1 MARYVIENPGMPDQV
16 DVWWDQP
23 QFIKDDHG
31 RNTNVIKTDDE
42 GRQIYRRCVCRSID
56 KALADSLNERF
67 GNTSELVQE
76 FDSLKVVVQDRHTS
90 VQETINDF
98 NNALDNET
106 TVRANNDL
114 TLQSNI
120 DATNGSLNEFKDNYK
135 VNVGVGLPVTDK
147 GYANS
152 IIGRVSRI
160 EDKLSTDSRGTFA
173 TKTFVLEKTNA
184 VTSDASTAL
193 DAANS
198 AKTAVENISTTANIL
213 TATVNSLDTTVKT
226 FDSRLQALE
235 GNSEIGVVTAKLQR
249 LEARCDTLEK
259 FISRIINQNVTFDNE
274 SYDVV
279 VLTPEEP
286 GEDIN
291 G

>member
-1 MARYVIENPGMPDQV
+1 MARYVIENPSKPDQV

-23 QFIKDDHG
+23 QFIKDAHG
-31 RNTNVIKTDDE
+31 KNTNVIRTDDE

-76 FDSLKVVVQDRHTS
+76 FDSLKAVVQDRHTS

-98 NNALDNET
+98 NNALENEI

-114 TLQSNI
+114 ALQANI
-120 DATNGSLNEFKDNYK
+120 DTTNGSLNKLKDDYK
-135 VNVGVGLPVTDK
+135 VNVGVGLKVTDK
-147 GYANS
+147 EYANS
-152 IIGRVSRI
+152 VLGRVSKL

-173 TKTFVLEKTNA
+173 TKTFVMEKINA
-184 VTSDASTAL
+184 ANATGNNAL
-193 DAANS
+193 DIANS
-198 AKTAVENISTTANIL
+198 NKAAIEIVNASHNIL
-213 TATVNSLDTTVKT
+213 TSTVNSLNNTVST
-226 FDSRLQALE
+226 FDSRLE
-235 GNSEIGVVTAKLQR
+235 GVENRANEIEELK
-249 LEARCDTLEK
+249 ARCDALEK
-259 FISRIINQNVTFDNE
+259 FISRITNQNITFDGE

-279 VLTPEEP
+279 VLAPEEP
-286 GEDIN
+286 GEETN

>member
-1 MARYVIENPGMPDQV
+1 MARYVIENPSKPDQV

-23 QFIKDDHG
+23 QFIKDAHG
-31 RNTNVIKTDDE
+31 KNTNVIRTDDE

-76 FDSLKVVVQDRHTS
+76 FDSLKAVVQDRHTS

-98 NNALDNET
+98 NNALENEI

-114 TLQSNI
+114 ALQANI
-120 DATNGSLNEFKDNYK
+120 DTTNGSLNELKDNYK
-135 VNVGVGLPVTDK
+135 VNVGVGLRVTDK
-147 GYANS
+147 EYANS
-152 IIGRVSRI
+152 VLGRVSKL

-173 TKTFVLEKTNA
+173 TKTFVMEKINA
-184 VTSDASTAL
+184 ANATGNNAL
-193 DAANS
+193 DIANS
-198 AKTAVENISTTANIL
+198 NKAAIEIVNASHNIL
-213 TATVNSLDTTVKT
+213 TSTVNSLNNTVST
-226 FDSRLQALE
+226 FDSRLEAAE
-235 GNSEIGVVTAKLQR
+235 NRANEIEELK
-249 LEARCDTLEK
+249 ARCDALEK
-259 FISRIINQNVTFDNE
+259 FISRITNQNITFDGE

-279 VLTPEEP
+279 VLAPEEP
-286 GEDIN
+286 GEETN

>member
-1 MARYVIENPGMPDQV
+1 MARYVIENPSKPDQV

-23 QFIKDDHG
+23 QFIKDAHG
-31 RNTNVIKTDDE
+31 KNTNVIRTDDE

-76 FDSLKVVVQDRHTS
+76 FDSLKAVVQDRHTS

-98 NNALDNET
+98 NNALENEI

-114 TLQSNI
+114 ALQSNI
-120 DATNGSLNEFKDNYK
+120 DTTNGSLNELKDDYK
-135 VNVGVGLPVTDK
+135 VNVGVGLRVTDK
-147 GYANS
+147 EYANS
-152 IIGRVSRI
+152 VLGRVSKL

-173 TKTFVLEKTNA
+173 TKTFVMEKINA
-184 VTSDASTAL
+184 ANATGNNAL
-193 DAANS
+193 DIANS
-198 AKTAVENISTTANIL
+198 NKAAIEIVNASHNIL
-213 TATVNSLDTTVKT
+213 TSTVNSLNNTVST
-226 FDSRLQALE
+226 FDSRLE
-235 GNSEIGVVTAKLQR
+235 GVENRANEIEELK
-249 LEARCDTLEK
+249 ARCDALEK
-259 FISRIINQNVTFDNE
+259 FISRITNQNITFDGE

-279 VLTPEEP
+279 VLAPEEP
-286 GEDIN
+286 GEETN

>member
-1 MARYVIENPGMPDQV
+1 MARYVIENPSKPDQV

-23 QFIKDDHG
+23 QFIKDAHG
-31 RNTNVIKTDDE
+31 KNTNVIRTDDE

-76 FDSLKVVVQDRHTS
+76 FDSLKAVVQDRHTS

-98 NNALDNET
+98 NNALENEI

-114 TLQSNI
+114 ALQSNI
-120 DATNGSLNEFKDNYK
+120 DTTNGSLNELKDNYK
-135 VNVGVGLPVTDK
+135 VNVGVGLRVTDK
-147 GYANS
+147 EYANS
-152 IIGRVSRI
+152 VLGRVSKL

-173 TKTFVLEKTNA
+173 TKTFVMEKINA
-184 VTSDASTAL
+184 ANATGNNAL
-193 DAANS
+193 DIANS
-198 AKTAVENISTTANIL
+198 NKAAIEIVNASHNIL
-213 TATVNSLDTTVKT
+213 TSTVNSLNNTIST
-226 FDSRLQALE
+226 FDSRLEGVENRANELE
-235 GNSEIGVVTAKLQR
+235 ELK
-249 LEARCDTLEK
+249 ARCDALEK
-259 FISRIINQNVTFDNE
+259 FISRITNQNITFDGE

-279 VLTPEEP
+279 VLAPEEP
-286 GEDIN
+286 GEETN

>member
-1 MARYVIENPGMPDQV
+1 MARYVIENPSKPDQV

-31 RNTNVIKTDDE
+31 KNTNVIRTDDE

-76 FDSLKVVVQDRHTS
+76 FDSLKAVVQDRHTS

-98 NNALDNET
+98 NNALENEI

-114 TLQSNI
+114 ALQSNI
-120 DATNGSLNEFKDNYK
+120 DTTNGSLNELKDNYK
-135 VNVGVGLPVTDK
+135 VNVGVGLRVTDK
-147 GYANS
+147 EYANS
-152 IIGRVSRI
+152 VLGRVSKI

-173 TKTFVLEKTNA
+173 TKTFVMEKINA
-184 VTSDASTAL
+184 ANATGNNAL
-193 DAANS
+193 DIANS
-198 AKTAVENISTTANIL
+198 NKAAIEIVNASHNIL
-213 TATVNSLDTTVKT
+213 TSTVNSLNNTVST
-226 FDSRLQALE
+226 FDSRLEAAE
-235 GNSEIGVVTAKLQR
+235 NRASEIEELK
-249 LEARCDTLEK
+249 ARCDALEK
-259 FISRIINQNVTFDNE
+259 FISRITNQNITFDGE

-279 VLTPEEP
+279 VLAPEEP
-286 GEDIN
+286 EE
-291 G
+291 

>member
-1 MARYVIENPGMPDQV
+1 MARYVIENPSKPDQV

-23 QFIKDDHG
+23 QFIKDAHG
-31 RNTNVIKTDDE
+31 KNTNVIRTDDE

-76 FDSLKVVVQDRHTS
+76 FDSLKAVVQDRHTS

-98 NNALDNET
+98 NNALENEI

-114 TLQSNI
+114 ALQANI
-120 DATNGSLNEFKDNYK
+120 DTTNGSLNELKDDYK
-135 VNVGVGLPVTDK
+135 VNVGVGLRVTDK
-147 GYANS
+147 EYANS
-152 IIGRVSRI
+152 VLGRVSKL

-173 TKTFVLEKTNA
+173 TKTFVMEKINA
-184 VTSDASTAL
+184 ANATGNNAL
-193 DAANS
+193 DIANS
-198 AKTAVENISTTANIL
+198 NKAAIEIVNASHNIL
-213 TATVNSLDTTVKT
+213 TSTVNSLNNTVST
-226 FDSRLQALE
+226 FDSRLEGVENRANELE
-235 GNSEIGVVTAKLQR
+235 ELK
-249 LEARCDTLEK
+249 ARCDALEK
-259 FISRIINQNVTFDNE
+259 FISRITNQNITFDGE

-279 VLTPEEP
+279 VLAPEVP
-286 GEDIN
+286 GEETN

>member
-1 MARYVIENPGMPDQV
+1 MARYVIENPSKPDQV

-23 QFIKDDHG
+23 QFIKDAHG
-31 RNTNVIKTDDE
+31 KNTNVIRTDDE

-76 FDSLKVVVQDRHTS
+76 FDSLKAVVQDRHTS

-98 NNALDNET
+98 NNALENEI

-114 TLQSNI
+114 ALQANI
-120 DATNGSLNEFKDNYK
+120 DTTNGSLNELKDDYK
-135 VNVGVGLPVTDK
+135 VNVGVGLRVTDK
-147 GYANS
+147 EYANS
-152 IIGRVSRI
+152 VLGRVSKL

-173 TKTFVLEKTNA
+173 TKTFVMEKINA
-184 VTSDASTAL
+184 ANATGNNAL
-193 DAANS
+193 DIANS
-198 AKTAVENISTTANIL
+198 NKAAIEIVNASHNIL
-213 TATVNSLDTTVKT
+213 TSTVNSLNNTIST
-226 FDSRLQALE
+226 FDSRLEGVENRANELE
-235 GNSEIGVVTAKLQR
+235 ELK
-249 LEARCDTLEK
+249 ARCDALEK
-259 FISRIINQNVTFDNE
+259 FISRITNQNITFDGE

-279 VLTPEEP
+279 VLAPEEP
-286 GEDIN
+286 GEETN

>member
-1 MARYVIENPGMPDQV
+1 MARYVIENPSKPDQV

-23 QFIKDDHG
+23 QFIKDAHG
-31 RNTNVIKTDDE
+31 KNTNVIRTDDE

-76 FDSLKVVVQDRHTS
+76 FDSLKAVVQDRHTS

-98 NNALDNET
+98 NNALENEI

-114 TLQSNI
+114 ALQSNI
-120 DATNGSLNEFKDNYK
+120 DTTNGSLNELKDNYK
-135 VNVGVGLPVTDK
+135 VNVGVGLRVTDK
-147 GYANS
+147 EYANS
-152 IIGRVSRI
+152 VLGRVSKL

-173 TKTFVLEKTNA
+173 TKTFVMEKINA
-184 VTSDASTAL
+184 ANATGNNAL
-193 DAANS
+193 DIANS
-198 AKTAVENISTTANIL
+198 NKAAIEIVNASHNIL
-213 TATVNSLDTTVKT
+213 TSTVNSLNNTVST
-226 FDSRLQALE
+226 FDSR
-235 GNSEIGVVTAKLQR
+235 NEIEELK
-249 LEARCDTLEK
+249 ARCDALEK
-259 FISRIINQNVTFDNE
+259 FISRITNQNITFDGE

-279 VLTPEEP
+279 VLAPEEP
-286 GEDIN
+286 EEDIN

>member
-1 MARYVIENPGMPDQV
+1 MARYVIENPSKPDQV

-23 QFIKDDHG
+23 QFIKDAHG
-31 RNTNVIKTDDE
+31 KNTNVIRTDDE

-76 FDSLKVVVQDRHTS
+76 FDSLKAVVQDRHTS

-98 NNALDNET
+98 NNALENEI

-114 TLQSNI
+114 ALQSNI
-120 DATNGSLNEFKDNYK
+120 DTTNGSLNELKDDYK
-135 VNVGVGLPVTDK
+135 VNVGVGLRVTDK
-147 GYANS
+147 EYANS
-152 IIGRVSRI
+152 VLGRVSKL

-173 TKTFVLEKTNA
+173 TKTFVMEKINA
-184 VTSDASTAL
+184 ANATGNNAL
-193 DAANS
+193 DIANS
-198 AKTAVENISTTANIL
+198 NKAAIEIVNASHNIL
-213 TATVNSLDTTVKT
+213 TSTVNSLNNTIST
-226 FDSRLQALE
+226 FDSRLE
-235 GNSEIGVVTAKLQR
+235 GVENRANEIEELK
-249 LEARCDTLEK
+249 ARCDALEK
-259 FISRIINQNVTFDNE
+259 FISRITNQNITFDGE

-279 VLTPEEP
+279 VLAPEEP
-286 GEDIN
+286 GEETN

>member
-1 MARYVIENPGMPDQV
+1 MARYVIENPSKPDQV

-23 QFIKDDHG
+23 QFIKDAHG
-31 RNTNVIKTDDE
+31 KNTNVIRTDDE

-76 FDSLKVVVQDRHTS
+76 FDSLKAVVQDRHTS

-98 NNALDNET
+98 NNALENEI

-114 TLQSNI
+114 ALQSNI
-120 DATNGSLNEFKDNYK
+120 DTTNGSLNELKDDYK
-135 VNVGVGLPVTDK
+135 VNVGVGLRVTDK
-147 GYANS
+147 EYANS
-152 IIGRVSRI
+152 VLGRVSKL

-173 TKTFVLEKTNA
+173 TKTFVMEKINA
-184 VTSDASTAL
+184 ANATGNNAL
-193 DAANS
+193 DIANS
-198 AKTAVENISTTANIL
+198 NKAAIEIVNASHNIL
-213 TATVNSLDTTVKT
+213 TSTVNSLNNTVST
-226 FDSRLQALE
+226 FDSRLEAAE
-235 GNSEIGVVTAKLQR
+235 NRANEIEELK
-249 LEARCDTLEK
+249 ARCDALEK
-259 FISRIINQNVTFDNE
+259 FISRITNQNITFDGE

-279 VLTPEEP
+279 VLAPEEP
-286 GEDIN
+286 GEETN

>member
-1 MARYVIENPGMPDQV
+1 MARYVIENPSKPDQV

-23 QFIKDDHG
+23 QFIKDAHG
-31 RNTNVIKTDDE
+31 KNTNVIRTDDE

-76 FDSLKVVVQDRHTS
+76 FDSLKAVVQDRHTS

-98 NNALDNET
+98 NNALENEI

-114 TLQSNI
+114 ALQANI
-120 DATNGSLNEFKDNYK
+120 DTTNGSLNELKDDYK
-135 VNVGVGLPVTDK
+135 VNVGVGLKVTDK
-147 GYANS
+147 EYANS
-152 IIGRVSRI
+152 VLGRVSKL

-173 TKTFVLEKTNA
+173 TKTFVMEKINA
-184 VTSDASTAL
+184 ANATGNNAL
-193 DAANS
+193 DIANS
-198 AKTAVENISTTANIL
+198 NKAAIEIVNASHNIL
-213 TATVNSLDTTVKT
+213 TSTVNSLNNTVST
-226 FDSRLQALE
+226 FDSRLEAAE
-235 GNSEIGVVTAKLQR
+235 NRANEIEELK
-249 LEARCDTLEK
+249 ARCDALEK
-259 FISRIINQNVTFDNE
+259 FISRITNQNITFDGE

-279 VLTPEEP
+279 VLAPEEP
-286 GEDIN
+286 GEETN

>member
-1 MARYVIENPGMPDQV
+1 MARYVIENPSKPDQV

-23 QFIKDDHG
+23 QFIKDAHG
-31 RNTNVIKTDDE
+31 KNTNVIRTDDE

-76 FDSLKVVVQDRHTS
+76 FDSLKAVVQDRHTS

-98 NNALDNET
+98 NNALENEI

-114 TLQSNI
+114 ALQANI
-120 DATNGSLNEFKDNYK
+120 DTTNGSLNKLKDDYK
-135 VNVGVGLPVTDK
+135 VNVGVGLKVTDK
-147 GYANS
+147 EYANS
-152 IIGRVSRI
+152 VLGRVSKL

-173 TKTFVLEKTNA
+173 TKTFVMEKINA
-184 VTSDASTAL
+184 ANATGNNAL
-193 DAANS
+193 DIANS
-198 AKTAVENISTTANIL
+198 NKAAIEIVNASHNIL
-213 TATVNSLDTTVKT
+213 TSTVNSLNNTVST
-226 FDSRLQALE
+226 FDSRLE
-235 GNSEIGVVTAKLQR
+235 GVENRANEIEELK
-249 LEARCDTLEK
+249 ARCDALEK
-259 FISRIINQNVTFDNE
+259 FISRITNQNITFDGE

-279 VLTPEEP
+279 VLAPEEP
-286 GEDIN
+286 EEDIN

>member
-1 MARYVIENPGMPDQV
+1 MARYVIENPSKPDQV

-23 QFIKDDHG
+23 QFIKDAHG
-31 RNTNVIKTDDE
+31 KNTNVIRTDDE

-76 FDSLKVVVQDRHTS
+76 FDSLKAVVQDRHTS

-98 NNALDNET
+98 NNALENEI

-114 TLQSNI
+114 ALQSNI
-120 DATNGSLNEFKDNYK
+120 DTTNGSLNELKDNYK
-135 VNVGVGLPVTDK
+135 VNVGVGLKVTDK
-147 GYANS
+147 EYANS
-152 IIGRVSRI
+152 VLGRVSKL

-173 TKTFVLEKTNA
+173 TKTFVMEKINA
-184 VTSDASTAL
+184 ANATGNNAL
-193 DAANS
+193 DIANS
-198 AKTAVENISTTANIL
+198 NKAAIEIVNASHNIL
-213 TATVNSLDTTVKT
+213 TSTVNSLNNTVST
-226 FDSRLQALE
+226 FDSRLE
-235 GNSEIGVVTAKLQR
+235 GVENRANEIEELK
-249 LEARCDTLEK
+249 ARCDALEK
-259 FISRIINQNVTFDNE
+259 FISRITNQNITFDGE

-279 VLTPEEP
+279 VLAPEEP
-286 GEDIN
+286 GEETN

>member
-1 MARYVIENPGMPDQV
+1 MARYVIENPSKPDQV

-31 RNTNVIKTDDE
+31 KNTNVIRTDDE

-76 FDSLKVVVQDRHTS
+76 FDSLKAVVQDRHTS

-98 NNALDNET
+98 NNALENEI

-114 TLQSNI
+114 ALQSNI
-120 DATNGSLNEFKDNYK
+120 DTTNGSLNELKDNYK
-135 VNVGVGLPVTDK
+135 VNVGVGLRVTDK
-147 GYANS
+147 EYANS
-152 IIGRVSRI
+152 VLGRVSKL

-173 TKTFVLEKTNA
+173 TKTFVMEKINA
-184 VTSDASTAL
+184 ANATGNSAL
-193 DAANS
+193 DLANS
-198 AKTAVENISTTANIL
+198 NKSAIEIVNASHNIL
-213 TATVNSLDTTVKT
+213 TSTVNSLNNTVST
-226 FDSRLQALE
+226 FDSRLEAAE
-235 GNSEIGVVTAKLQR
+235 NRASEIEELK
-249 LEARCDTLEK
+249 ARCDALEK
-259 FISRIINQNVTFDNE
+259 FISRITNQNITFDGE

-279 VLTPEEP
+279 VLAPEEP
-286 GEDIN
+286 GEETN

>member
-1 MARYVIENPGMPDQV
+1 MARYVIENPSKPDQV

-23 QFIKDDHG
+23 QFIKDAHG
-31 RNTNVIKTDDE
+31 KNTNVIRTDDE

-76 FDSLKVVVQDRHTS
+76 FDSLKAVVQDRHTS

-98 NNALDNET
+98 NNALENEI

-114 TLQSNI
+114 ALQSNI
-120 DATNGSLNEFKDNYK
+120 DTTNGSLNELKDNYK
-135 VNVGVGLPVTDK
+135 VNVGVGLRVTDK
-147 GYANS
+147 EYANS
-152 IIGRVSRI
+152 VLGRVSKL

-173 TKTFVLEKTNA
+173 TKTFVMEKINA
-184 VTSDASTAL
+184 ANATGNNAL
-193 DAANS
+193 DIANS
-198 AKTAVENISTTANIL
+198 NKAAIEIVNASHNIL
-213 TATVNSLDTTVKT
+213 TSTVNSLNNTVST
-226 FDSRLQALE
+226 FDSRLEAAE
-235 GNSEIGVVTAKLQR
+235 NRANEIEELK
-249 LEARCDTLEK
+249 ARCDALEK
-259 FISRIINQNVTFDNE
+259 FISRITNQNITFDGE

-279 VLTPEEP
+279 VLAPEEP
-286 GEDIN
+286 GEETN

>member
-1 MARYVIENPGMPDQV
+1 MARYVIENPSKPDQV

-23 QFIKDDHG
+23 QFIKDAHG
-31 RNTNVIKTDDE
+31 KNTNVIRTDDE

-76 FDSLKVVVQDRHTS
+76 FDSLKAVVQDRHTS

-98 NNALDNET
+98 NNALENEI

-114 TLQSNI
+114 ALQSNI
-120 DATNGSLNEFKDNYK
+120 DTTNGSLNELKDNYK
-135 VNVGVGLPVTDK
+135 VNVGVGLRVTDK
-147 GYANS
+147 EYANS
-152 IIGRVSRI
+152 VLGRVSKL

-173 TKTFVLEKTNA
+173 TKTFVMEKINA
-184 VTSDASTAL
+184 ANATGNNAL
-193 DAANS
+193 DIANS
-198 AKTAVENISTTANIL
+198 NKAAIEIVNASHNIL
-213 TATVNSLDTTVKT
+213 TSTVNSLNNTVST
-226 FDSRLQALE
+226 FDSRLEAAE
-235 GNSEIGVVTAKLQR
+235 NRANEIEELK
-249 LEARCDTLEK
+249 ARCDALEK
-259 FISRIINQNVTFDNE
+259 FISRITNQNITFDGE

-279 VLTPEEP
+279 VLAPEEL
-286 GEDIN
+286 EEETN

>member
-1 MARYVIENPGMPDQV
+1 MARYVIENPSKPDQV

-23 QFIKDDHG
+23 QFIKDAHG
-31 RNTNVIKTDDE
+31 KNTNVIRTDDE

-76 FDSLKVVVQDRHTS
+76 FDSLKAVVQDRHTS

-98 NNALDNET
+98 NNALENEI

-114 TLQSNI
+114 ALQANI
-120 DATNGSLNEFKDNYK
+120 DTTNGSLNELKDNYK
-135 VNVGVGLPVTDK
+135 VNVGVGLRVTDK
-147 GYANS
+147 EYANS
-152 IIGRVSRI
+152 VLGRVSKL

-173 TKTFVLEKTNA
+173 TKTFVMEKINA
-184 VTSDASTAL
+184 ANATGNNAL
-193 DAANS
+193 DIANS
-198 AKTAVENISTTANIL
+198 NKAAIEIVNASHNIL
-213 TATVNSLDTTVKT
+213 TSTVNSLNNTVST
-226 FDSRLQALE
+226 FDSRLEAAE
-235 GNSEIGVVTAKLQR
+235 NRANEIEELK
-249 LEARCDTLEK
+249 ARCDALEK
-259 FISRIINQNVTFDNE
+259 FISRITNQNITFDGE

-279 VLTPEEP
+279 VLAPEELE
-286 GEDIN
+286 EDIN

>member
-1 MARYVIENPGMPDQV
+1 MARYVIENPSKPDQV

-23 QFIKDDHG
+23 QFIKDAHG
-31 RNTNVIKTDDE
+31 KNTNVIRTDDE

-76 FDSLKVVVQDRHTS
+76 FDSLKAVVQDRHTS

-98 NNALDNET
+98 NNALENEI

-114 TLQSNI
+114 ALQANI
-120 DATNGSLNEFKDNYK
+120 DTTNGSLNELKDDYK
-135 VNVGVGLPVTDK
+135 VNVGVGLRVTDK
-147 GYANS
+147 EYANS
-152 IIGRVSRI
+152 VLGRVSKL

-173 TKTFVLEKTNA
+173 TKTFVMEKINA
-184 VTSDASTAL
+184 ANATGNNAL
-193 DAANS
+193 DIANS
-198 AKTAVENISTTANIL
+198 NKAAIEIVNASHNIL
-213 TATVNSLDTTVKT
+213 TSTVNSLNNTVST
-226 FDSRLQALE
+226 FDSRLEAAE
-235 GNSEIGVVTAKLQR
+235 NRANEIEELK
-249 LEARCDTLEK
+249 ARCDALEK
-259 FISRIINQNVTFDNE
+259 FISRITNQNITFDGE

-279 VLTPEEP
+279 VLAPEELE
-286 GEDIN
+286 EDIN

>member
-1 MARYVIENPGMPDQV
+1 MARYVIENPSKPDQV

-23 QFIKDDHG
+23 QFIKDAHG
-31 RNTNVIKTDDE
+31 KNTNVIRTDDE

-76 FDSLKVVVQDRHTS
+76 FDSLKAVVQDRHTS

-98 NNALDNET
+98 NNALENEI

-114 TLQSNI
+114 ALQSNI
-120 DATNGSLNEFKDNYK
+120 DTTNGSLNELKDNYK
-135 VNVGVGLPVTDK
+135 VNVGVGLRVTDK
-147 GYANS
+147 EYANS
-152 IIGRVSRI
+152 VLGRVSKL

-173 TKTFVLEKTNA
+173 TKTFVMEKINA
-184 VTSDASTAL
+184 ANATGNNAL
-193 DAANS
+193 DIANS
-198 AKTAVENISTTANIL
+198 NKAAIEIVNASHNIL
-213 TATVNSLDTTVKT
+213 TSTVNSLNNTIST
-226 FDSRLQALE
+226 FDSRLE
-235 GNSEIGVVTAKLQR
+235 GVENRANEIEELK
-249 LEARCDTLEK
+249 ARCDALEK
-259 FISRIINQNVTFDNE
+259 FISRITNQNITFDGE

-279 VLTPEEP
+279 VLAPEEP
-286 GEDIN
+286 GEETN

>member
-1 MARYVIENPGMPDQV
+1 MARYVIENPSKPDQV

-31 RNTNVIKTDDE
+31 KNTNVIRTDDE

-76 FDSLKVVVQDRHTS
+76 FDSLKAVVQDRHTS

-98 NNALDNET
+98 NNALENEI

-114 TLQSNI
+114 ALQSNI
-120 DATNGSLNEFKDNYK
+120 DTTNGSLNELKDNYK
-135 VNVGVGLPVTDK
+135 VNVGVGLRVTDK
-147 GYANS
+147 EYANS
-152 IIGRVSRI
+152 VLGRVSKL

-173 TKTFVLEKTNA
+173 TKTFVMEKINA
-184 VTSDASTAL
+184 ANATGNNAL
-193 DAANS
+193 DIANS
-198 AKTAVENISTTANIL
+198 NKAAIEIVNASHNIL
-213 TATVNSLDTTVKT
+213 TSTVNSLNNTVST
-226 FDSRLQALE
+226 FDSRLEAAE
-235 GNSEIGVVTAKLQR
+235 NRASEIEELK
-249 LEARCDTLEK
+249 ARCDALEK
-259 FISRIINQNVTFDNE
+259 FISRITNQNITFDGE

-279 VLTPEEP
+279 VLAPEEP
-286 GEDIN
+286 GEETN

>member
-1 MARYVIENPGMPDQV
+1 MARYVIENPSKPDQV

-31 RNTNVIKTDDE
+31 KNTNVIRTDDE

-76 FDSLKVVVQDRHTS
+76 FDSLKAVVQDRHTS
-90 VQETINDF
+90 IQETINDF
-98 NNALDNET
+98 NNALENEI

-114 TLQSNI
+114 ALQSNI
-120 DATNGSLNEFKDNYK
+120 DTTNGSLNELKDNYK
-135 VNVGVGLPVTDK
+135 VNVGVGLRITDK
-147 GYANS
+147 EYANS
-152 IIGRVSRI
+152 VLGRVSKL

-173 TKTFVLEKTNA
+173 TKTFVMEKINA
-184 VTSDASTAL
+184 ANATGNNAL
-193 DAANS
+193 DIANS
-198 AKTAVENISTTANIL
+198 NKAAIEIVNASHNIL
-213 TATVNSLDTTVKT
+213 TSTVNSLNNTVST
-226 FDSRLQALE
+226 FDSRLEAAE
-235 GNSEIGVVTAKLQR
+235 NRASEIEELK
-249 LEARCDTLEK
+249 ARCDALEK
-259 FISRIINQNVTFDNE
+259 FISRITNQNITFDGE

-279 VLTPEEP
+279 VLAPEEP
-286 GEDIN
+286 GEETN

>member
-1 MARYVIENPGMPDQV
+1 MARYVIENPSKPDQV

-31 RNTNVIKTDDE
+31 KNTNVIRTDDE

-76 FDSLKVVVQDRHTS
+76 FDSLKAVVQDRHTS

-98 NNALDNET
+98 NNALENEI

-114 TLQSNI
+114 ALQSNI
-120 DATNGSLNEFKDNYK
+120 DTTNGSLNELKDNYK
-135 VNVGVGLPVTDK
+135 VNVGVGLRVTDK
-147 GYANS
+147 EYANS
-152 IIGRVSRI
+152 VLGRVSKL

-173 TKTFVLEKTNA
+173 TKTFVMEKINA
-184 VTSDASTAL
+184 ANATGNSAL
-193 DAANS
+193 DLANS
-198 AKTAVENISTTANIL
+198 NKNAIEIVNASHNIL
-213 TATVNSLDTTVKT
+213 TSTVNSLNNTVST
-226 FDSRLQALE
+226 FDSRLEAAE
-235 GNSEIGVVTAKLQR
+235 NSTSEIEQLK
-249 LEARCDTLEK
+249 ARCDALEK
-259 FISRIINQNVTFDNE
+259 FISRITNQSITFDGE

-279 VLTPEEP
+279 VLAPEEP
-286 GEDIN
+286 EE
-291 G
+291 

>member
-1 MARYVIENPGMPDQV
+1 MARYVIENPSKPDQV

-23 QFIKDDHG
+23 QFIKDAHG
-31 RNTNVIKTDDE
+31 KNTNVIRTDDE

-76 FDSLKVVVQDRHTS
+76 FDSLKAVVQDRHTS

-98 NNALDNET
+98 NNALENEI

-114 TLQSNI
+114 ALQANI
-120 DATNGSLNEFKDNYK
+120 DTTNGSLNELKDDYK
-135 VNVGVGLPVTDK
+135 VNVGVGLRVTDK
-147 GYANS
+147 EYANS
-152 IIGRVSRI
+152 VLGRVSKL

-173 TKTFVLEKTNA
+173 TKTFVMEKINA
-184 VTSDASTAL
+184 ANATGNNAL
-193 DAANS
+193 DIANS
-198 AKTAVENISTTANIL
+198 NKAAIEIVNASHNIL
-213 TATVNSLDTTVKT
+213 TSTVNSLNNTVST
-226 FDSRLQALE
+226 FDSRLE
-235 GNSEIGVVTAKLQR
+235 GVENRANEIEELK
-249 LEARCDTLEK
+249 ARCDALEK
-259 FISRIINQNVTFDNE
+259 FISRITNQNITFDGE

-279 VLTPEEP
+279 VLAPEEP
-286 GEDIN
+286 EEDIN

>member
-1 MARYVIENPGMPDQV
+1 MARYVIENPSKPDQV

-23 QFIKDDHG
+23 QFIKDAHG
-31 RNTNVIKTDDE
+31 KNTNVIRTDDE

-76 FDSLKVVVQDRHTS
+76 FDSLKAVVQDRHTS

-98 NNALDNET
+98 NNALENEI

-114 TLQSNI
+114 ALQSNI
-120 DATNGSLNEFKDNYK
+120 DTTNGSLNELKDDYK
-135 VNVGVGLPVTDK
+135 VNVGVGLRVTDK
-147 GYANS
+147 EYANS
-152 IIGRVSRI
+152 VLGRVSKL

-173 TKTFVLEKTNA
+173 TKTFVMEKINA
-184 VTSDASTAL
+184 ANATGNNAL
-193 DAANS
+193 DIANS
-198 AKTAVENISTTANIL
+198 NKAAIEIVNASHNIL
-213 TATVNSLDTTVKT
+213 TSTVNSLNNTVST
-226 FDSRLQALE
+226 FDSRLE
-235 GNSEIGVVTAKLQR
+235 GVENRANEIEELK
-249 LEARCDTLEK
+249 ARCDALEK
-259 FISRIINQNVTFDNE
+259 FISRITNQNITFDGE

-279 VLTPEEP
+279 VLAPEEP
-286 GEDIN
+286 EEDIN

>member
-1 MARYVIENPGMPDQV
+1 MARYVIENPSKPDQV

-23 QFIKDDHG
+23 QFIKDAHG
-31 RNTNVIKTDDE
+31 KNTNVIRTDDE

-76 FDSLKVVVQDRHTS
+76 FDSLKAVVQDRHTS

-98 NNALDNET
+98 NNALENEI

-114 TLQSNI
+114 ALQSNI
-120 DATNGSLNEFKDNYK
+120 DTTNGSLNELKDNYK
-135 VNVGVGLPVTDK
+135 VNVGVGLRVTDK
-147 GYANS
+147 EYANS
-152 IIGRVSRI
+152 VLGRVSKL

-173 TKTFVLEKTNA
+173 TKTFVMEKINA
-184 VTSDASTAL
+184 ANATGNNAL
-193 DAANS
+193 DIANS
-198 AKTAVENISTTANIL
+198 NKAAIEIVNASHNIL
-213 TATVNSLDTTVKT
+213 TSTVNSLNNTVST
-226 FDSRLQALE
+226 FDSRLEGVENRANELE
-235 GNSEIGVVTAKLQR
+235 ELK
-249 LEARCDTLEK
+249 ARCDALEK
-259 FISRIINQNVTFDNE
+259 FISRITNQNITFDGE

-279 VLTPEEP
+279 VLAPEEP
-286 GEDIN
+286 GEETN